1 MTMAW
6 DEEFLSTRRRDMREV
21 AMQAQFDADW
31 QEAAAQVARD
41 LSDAA
46 GAYRICPRAPCRRAR
61 RCRGETPVCIERLG
75 IALRP
80 AAMRDRTEQVYAEIQ
95 LARRE
100 LAAQTEQA
108 GVE

>member
-1 MTMAW
+1 MTMEW
-6 DEEFLSTRRRDMREV
+6 DEEFLSTRTRDMRDV

-31 QEAAAQVARD
+31 QEAAAQAARD

-46 GAYRICPRAPCRRAR
+46 GAHRICPRAPCRRAR
-61 RCRGETPVCIERLG
+61 RCRGDAPVCIDWLG

-100 LAAQTEQA
+100 LAAQAGQA
-108 GVE
+108 GAE